1 MYIESLKPTTAA
13 DDDVDVPDTDTAHAS
28 SSSSSPDTKRET
40 TLNNLIPTDPSC
52 SFVRLS
58 VTEGKYRMV
67 RRMLHNSGHSVV
79 SLRRIAYGEIT
90 LGDLPEN
97 GLRPCTAAESSWSRE
112 LLKRGKR

>member
-40 TLNNLIPTDPSC
+40 TLNNLIPTDSSC

-67 RRMLHNSGHSVV
+67 RRMLHNSGHSVI

-112 LLKRGKR
+112 LPKRGKR